1 MLWRRSNVATAV
13 QRPET
18 NHPGGLSDELPRWT
32 WSGIEELTEANDR
45 PRRDR
50 TDQEEGM
57 TSLNRRNLV
66 LIASFLTLV
75 NALASAQWAPLAR
88 DADAEQRISWW
99 REARFG
105 MFLHWGVYAIPGRG
119 EWVQWQEQIPV
130 DEYAKLA
137 EQFKPEHFDPDAW
150 AALAKEAGMKYMV
163 LTSRH
168 HDGFALFDDPGSNF
182 TSTKSVAHR
191 DIVAEYVKAVRK
203 AGLRVGLYYSPL
215 DWRYPGFFFPGIYRA
230 NAEELRTQ
238 YERQIDELASHY
250 GKVDLLWFD
259 GGGNEW
265 LGFGGLKWGDRGWQ
279 GRVKDEPYSGSFDWR
294 DVEVVSH
301 LRKLQPEV
309 VINDR
314 TNAPA
319 DFRSREGDGAL
330 GDFENRYPWELCTT
344 ITEGAWGYQPNA
356 KVKSLATLVQLL
368 VGAAG
373 RDGNFLLN
381 VGPRPDG
388 QIDAPQAARV
398 REIGRWLSLN
408 GESIYGTRG
417 GPWLPGP
424 YGVSTHKQSVIYVHL
439 LRVPKDGKLALP
451 VLPVRVKSATL
462 LHGSALQFKQSDR
475 ELMIEVP
482 AASIDAIDTV
492 LKLEI
497 EQPWTSGAVIPVP
510 ASF

>member
-1 MLWRRSNVATAV
+1 M
-13 QRPET
+13 P
-18 NHPGGLSDELPRWT
+18 
-32 WSGIEELTEANDR
+32 
-45 PRRDR
+45 
-50 TDQEEGM
+50 
-57 TSLNRRNLV
+57 SLNRRGFV
-66 LIASFLTLV
+66 LIASILWFV
-75 NALASAQWAPLAR
+75 NLPLSAQWAPLVK
-88 DADAEQRISWW
+88 DADAQQRISWW

-105 MFLHWGVYAIPGRG
+105 MFLHWGVYAFPGRG

-130 DEYAKLA
+130 NEYAKLA

-150 AALAKEAGMKYMV
+150 AALAKEGGMKYMV

-168 HDGFALFDDPGSNF
+168 HDGFALFDDPGSSF
-182 TSTKSVAHR
+182 TSMNSAAQR
-191 DIVAEYVKAVRK
+191 DIVADYVKAVRK
-203 AGLRVGLYYSPL
+203 VGLGVGLYYSPL

-230 NAEELRTQ
+230 NAEELHAQ

-250 GKVDLLWFD
+250 GKLDVLWFD

-265 LGFGGLKWGDRGWQ
+265 LGFGGLEWGEQGWHA
-279 GRVKDEPYSGSFDWR
+279 RAKDKPYAGQFDWR

-301 LRKLQPEV
+301 LRELQPGV

-356 KVKSLATLVQLL
+356 KVKSLATLIHLL
-368 VGAAG
+368 IGAAG

-388 QIDAPQAARV
+388 QIDGAQAERV
-398 REIGRWLSLN
+398 REIGRWLNTN

-417 GPWLPGP
+417 GPWLPGS
-424 YGVSTHKQSVIYVHL
+424 YGVSTHRQNVIYVHL
-439 LRVPKDGKLALP
+439 LQAPKSGELSLP
-451 VLPVRVKSATL
+451 ILPFPVKSAAL
-462 LHGSALQFKQSDR
+462 LHGPDLQFKQSDR
-475 ELMIEVP
+475 ELVIAVP
-482 AASIDAIDTV
+482 VASIDAIDTV

-497 EQPWTSGAVIPVP
+497 EQPWTTDSVIPVP
-510 ASF
+510 TSF